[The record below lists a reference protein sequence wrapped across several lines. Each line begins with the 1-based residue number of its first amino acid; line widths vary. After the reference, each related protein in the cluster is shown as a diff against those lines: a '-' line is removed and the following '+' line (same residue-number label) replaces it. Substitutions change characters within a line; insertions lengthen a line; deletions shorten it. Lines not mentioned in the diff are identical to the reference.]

1 MSGLASKARPADSYA
16 TTKRRQGLSYMEQK
30 EYILPFTGVFMLVLD
45 PPLLLALATL
55 IGSVS
60 SLVWTIRRKR

>member
-1 MSGLASKARPADSYA
+1 
-16 TTKRRQGLSYMEQK
+16 
-30 EYILPFTGVFMLVLD
+30 MLVLD

-60 SLVWTIRRKR
+60 SLVWTLRRKR